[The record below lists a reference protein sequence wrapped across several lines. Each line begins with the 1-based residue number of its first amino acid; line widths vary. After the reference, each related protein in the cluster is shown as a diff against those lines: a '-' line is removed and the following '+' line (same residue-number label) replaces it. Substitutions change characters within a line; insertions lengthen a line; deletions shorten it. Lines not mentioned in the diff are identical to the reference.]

1 MKWLASVR
9 ASARATALAAMIAA
23 PVLTGAAT
31 TLGAQQQPPTVQ
43 EDPLFGTLFPPE
55 LIMQHRRAIG
65 LTDEQRDAIS
75 QMIQEL
81 QGRVVRLQWELLDE
95 MQQLTEIMRAPRVEL
110 DRALDQLNDVLDT
123 EREIKQAH
131 LEMLVRI
138 KNLLRPEQ
146 QATLERL
153 RGGGGG

>member
-1 MKWLASVR
+1 MTARVPGRVAVLALLLAAASG
-9 ASARATALAAMIAA
+9 ASAD
-23 PVLTGAAT
+23 VK
-31 TLGAQQQPPTVQ
+31 AQQQPALQ
-43 EDPLFGTLFPPE
+43 EDPLFETLFPPD

-95 MQQLTEIMRAPRVEL
+95 VQQLREVMGAPRVEL
-110 DRALDQLNDVLDT
+110 DRALDQLNEVLDT

-138 KNLLRPEQ
+138 KNLLTPEQ
-146 QATLERL
+146 QEALARL
-153 RGGGGG
+153 RESGNG